1 MEMKAVK
8 MAVKTVSGSLHR
20 RRNPGSICPRNE
32 DRDGGGGV
40 FRESSSPPRA
50 STFSYI

>member
-8 MAVKTVSGSLHR
+8 MAAKTASGGEILDQSVSE
-20 RRNPGSICPRNE
+20 IE
-32 DRDGGGGV
+32 DRGGGGGV
-40 FRESSSPPRA
+40 FRESSPPFRA